1 MKWQKRDNR
10 DYRKK
15 PFSEL
20 LIERIA
26 EEPFPAELWQR
37 AADSLPANR
46 QRQRI
51 RMAIAV
57 GIGVLVGMVLMYFL
71 SPHERWIRF

>member
-1 MKWQKRDNR
+1 MEQQKGDNR
-10 DYRKK
+10 DYVKK
-15 PFSEL
+15 AFSEL
-20 LIERIA
+20 LIECMA

-57 GIGVLVGMVLMYFL
+57 GIGVLVGTVLMYFL
-71 SPHERWIRF
+71 SSPERWIRF